1 MDSSRALTGFCV
13 VLLAVGLGVQ
23 PAAAAPADPAPRTPS
38 TRDFGNGPDRNEVA
52 ATAPESAAVATTLG
66 AAPEE
71 RWRPGR
77 QGYPR
82 QHELR
87 VYPENPADK
96 SIKLDLVPYHAI
108 APRLNA
114 LQDASDRVS
123 AEVVGH
129 SALGKDLYLVT
140 VTAPETPAEAARQDR
155 WRALIE
161 DDPRAAGRDRE
172 LRRGY
177 KTPVWI
183 NANIHGDEWEGTDGA
198 LRVIERLATATDATT
213 AALLRRTRLYVTVTN
228 NPDGR
233 VAGTRANGA
242 GFDINRDHATSSQPE
257 SRAVRDVV
265 IATQP
270 FVMLDEHGY
279 TGTTLIEPATPPH
292 GQNYEYDLYIKH
304 ALPNALGM
312 EAAIQQLGYPETAR
326 ADIPFRDYAPG
337 DWDDWPPIFTPMYA
351 IYQGAVGHT
360 VEIPWQVNRGA
371 YDSLPVAELRRRS
384 AVNTDVAAATIE
396 AAVTY
401 ADTHRAALLADQ
413 IEQFRRGW
421 AGAPSPEIPDGF
433 VPGFGPEDRYSTE
446 FPRAYV
452 IPAGAGQRSAPA
464 AARLVDHLV
473 DHDVRVTRAEREFSL
488 AGRRYP
494 AGSYL
499 VDMHQPKRGLANVLL
514 EAGRDISALVP
525 QMYDISG
532 WSHRLLW
539 GASVDISRTAAPRVR
554 ATPVRRASPTGAVT
568 ARKGQDLAL
577 TLRDP
582 LDVRA
587 ANALLDLGIKLRRTD
602 AGQIVVPAEARR
614 EAEALAKTLG
624 VRFTAAPRGSAGTP
638 FTRPVIA
645 AAVAPDELFALR
657 EMGFEVRPVSTAIL
671 NAGADLSDVDTLVVS
686 AGLSYAQLTAA
697 GKAAVD
703 DLLARGGV
711 ITRGATGAAF
721 NAAAGLLPATAVTGR
736 SDANGVVEVR
746 NTGAV
751 IGADALPHAFVYSP
765 LWFTG
770 SGFTVEQRY
779 AADPLIAGHWL
790 PTAPGV
796 GGPEQA
802 AGQASVVSGRTA
814 RGGKAVLFGTEPL
827 FRAHPKGLYAGRRRP
842 DLLGEGVARHRQDD
856 HPQPQRYDLHR
867 AAAGEHE
874 TGPGHRLH
882 HRRRSADAHGRGA
895 HPAVRIAG
903 VRRQRDPARALLHRR
918 AVAAQPDHVRHPGA
932 GRRDRHNERVRP
944 ARHLPR
950 RPARHHGG
958 HVRRRQQ
965 RRPAELD
972 VLQGVRLHLRPGLR
986 RRRDQAEAGIL
997 RRRQRRRPGHPEVP
1011 LLERRRGDLLRHQVG
1026 HDGHRHRELRPPVP
1040 ADPPRAAPGAG
1051 RP

>member
-1 MDSSRALTGFCV
+1 VDSSRALTGFCA
-13 VLLAVGLGVQ
+13 VLLAVGLGSG
-23 PAAAAPADPAPRTPS
+23 PASAAPAAPADPPPRAPS

-52 ATAPESAAVATTLG
+52 ATAPEVSAAAALG
-66 AAPEE
+66 ATAEQ
-71 RWRPGR
+71 RWTPKR

-82 QHELR
+82 HTELR
-87 VYPENPADK
+87 VYPENPADR
-96 SIKLDLVPYHAI
+96 SIKLGLVPYHAL

-114 LQDASDRVS
+114 LQEAADRVS

-129 SALGKDLYLVT
+129 SALGRDLYLVT
-140 VTAPETPAEAARQDR
+140 VTAPESAAESARQDR

-161 DDPRAAGRDRE
+161 NDPRAAARDRA

-198 LRVIERLATATDATT
+198 LRVIERLAKATDAAT
-213 AALLRRTRLYVTVTN
+213 AALLRRSRVYVTVTN

-233 VAGTRANGA
+233 IAGTRTNGA

-270 FVMLDEHGY
+270 LVMLDEHGY

-312 EAAIQQLGYPETAR
+312 EAAIQRLGYPETAR

-360 VEIPWQVNRGA
+360 VEIPWRVNGGV
-371 YDSLPVAELRRRS
+371 YNSLPVEELRRRS
-384 AVNTDVAAATIE
+384 AVNTAVAATTIE
-396 AAVTY
+396 ATLTY

-421 AGAPSPEIPDGF
+421 AGEPSPVIPDGF
-433 VPGFGPEDRYSTE
+433 VPGFGPEDRYTTE

-452 IPAGAGQRSAPA
+452 IPAGAAQRSAPA

-473 DHDVRVTRAEREFSL
+473 AHDVRVTRARRDFSL

-539 GASVDISRTAAPRVR
+539 GASVDISRTAAPRVS
-554 ATPVRRASPTGAVT
+554 ATPVKLASPTGAVT
-568 ARKGQDLAL
+568 AGKGRDLAL
-577 TLRDP
+577 ALRDP
-582 LDVRA
+582 ADVRA
-587 ANALLDLGIKLRRTD
+587 ANALLDLGVKLRRTQ
-602 AGQIVVPAEARR
+602 AGTVVVPAAARG
-614 EAEALAKTLG
+614 EAETLAKRLG
-624 VRFTAAPRGSAGTP
+624 VRFSAAPRGSAGTP
-638 FTRPVIA
+638 FSRPVIA
-645 AAVAPDELFALR
+645 AAVAADELFALR
-657 EMGFEVRPVSTAIL
+657 EMGFEVRPVSTALL
-671 NAGADLSDVDTLVVS
+671 NAGAEDLSGVDALVVS
-686 AGLSYAQLTAA
+686 SGLSYVQLTAA

-703 DLLARGGV
+703 DLLTRGGV
-711 ITRGATGAAF
+711 VTRGATGAAF
-721 NAAAGLLPATAVTGR
+721 NAAAGLLPATAVAGR
-736 SDANGVVEVR
+736 GDANGVVAVR

-751 IGADALPHAFVYSP
+751 LGADAPPHSFAYSP

-790 PTAPGV
+790 PTGPGA
-796 GGPEQA
+796 GGPQQA

-814 RGGKAVLFGTEPL
+814 RGGRAVLFGTEPL
-827 FRAHPKGLYAGRRRP
+827 FRAHPKGLYA
-842 DLLGEGVARHRQDD
+842 EF
-856 HPQPQRYDLHR
+856 
-867 AAAGEHE
+867 
-874 TGPGHRLH
+874 
-882 HRRRSADAHGRGA
+882 
-895 HPAVRIAG
+895 
-903 VRRQRDPARALLHRR
+903 ARALYWS
-918 AVAAQPDHVRHPGA
+918 AS
-932 GRRDRHNERVRP
+932 
-944 ARHLPR
+944 
-950 RPARHHGG
+950 
-958 HVRRRQQ
+958 
-965 RRPAELD
+965 
-972 VLQGVRLHLRPGLR
+972 
-986 RRRDQAEAGIL
+986 
-997 RRRQRRRPGHPEVP
+997 
-1011 LLERRRGDLLRHQVG
+1011 
-1026 HDGHRHRELRPPVP
+1026 
-1040 ADPPRAAPGAG
+1040 
-1051 RP
+1051 

>member
-1 MDSSRALTGFCV
+1 VDSSRALTGLCA
-13 VLLAVGLGVQ
+13 VLLAVGLGSNPVS
-23 PAAAAPADPAPRTPS
+23 AAPADPAPRTPA
-38 TRDFGNGPDRNEVA
+38 TRDFGNGPERNEVA
-52 ATAPESAAVATTLG
+52 ATATEAGATAATLG
-66 AAPEE
+66 AAPDQ
-71 RWRPGR
+71 RWTPER

-87 VYPENPADK
+87 VYPENPADR
-96 SIKLDLVPYHAI
+96 SIKLGLVPYHAI

-129 SALGKDLYLVT
+129 SALGRDLYLVT
-140 VTAPETPAEAARQDR
+140 VTAPESAAEAARQDR

-161 DDPRAAGRDRE
+161 NDPRAARRDRE
-172 LRRGY
+172 LSRGY

-198 LRVIERLATATDATT
+198 LRVIERLATATDAAT
-213 AALLRRTRLYVTVTN
+213 AALLRRTRVYVTVTN

-233 VAGTRANGA
+233 IAGTRANGA

-279 TGTTLIEPATPPH
+279 TGATLIEPATPPH

-312 EAAIQQLGYPETAR
+312 EAAVKRLGLPGTESV
-326 ADIPFRDYAPG
+326 DIPFRDYAPG

-371 YDSLPVAELRRRS
+371 YTSLPVEELRRRA
-384 AVNTDVAAATIE
+384 AVNTDVAASTIE
-396 AAVTY
+396 AAVSY
-401 ADTHRAALLADQ
+401 ADSHRATLLADQ

-421 AGAPSPEIPDGF
+421 AGAPSPDILDGF
-433 VPGFGPEDRYSTE
+433 VPGFGPEDRYATE

-452 IPAGAGQRSAPA
+452 IPAGAAQRSAPA

-473 DHDVRVTRAEREFSL
+473 AHDVRVTRARGDFSL
-488 AGRRYP
+488 NGRRYS

-514 EAGRDISALVP
+514 EAGRDISELVP

-554 ATPVRRASPTGAVT
+554 ATPVRAASATGAVT
-568 ARKGQDLAL
+568 ARKGSDLAL
-577 TLRDP
+577 PLRDQA
-582 LDVRA
+582 DVRA
-587 ANALLDLGIKLRRTD
+587 VNALLDLGIKLRRTD
-602 AGQIVVPAEARR
+602 PGTVVVPAEARR
-614 EAEALAKTLG
+614 EAETLARRFG
-624 VRFTAAPRGSAGTP
+624 VRFSAAPRGSAGTP

-657 EMGFEVRPVSTAIL
+657 EMGFEVQPVSTALL
-671 NAGADLSDVDTLVVS
+671 NAGADLSGVDTLVVS

-703 DLLARGGV
+703 ELLTRGGV
-711 ITRGATGAAF
+711 VTRGATGAAF

-736 SDANGVVEVR
+736 GDANGVVAVR

-751 IGADALPHAFVYSP
+751 VGAGALPHSFVYSP
-765 LWFTG
+765 IWFTG

-779 AADPLIAGHWL
+779 GDDPLVAGHWL
-790 PTAPGV
+790 PTAPGA

-802 AGQASVVSGRTA
+802 AGQASVVSGETA
-814 RGGKAVLFGTEPL
+814 RGGRAVLFGTEPL
-827 FRAHPKGLYAGRRRP
+827 FRAHPKGLYA
-842 DLLGEGVARHRQDD
+842 DF
-856 HPQPQRYDLHR
+856 
-867 AAAGEHE
+867 
-874 TGPGHRLH
+874 
-882 HRRRSADAHGRGA
+882 
-895 HPAVRIAG
+895 
-903 VRRQRDPARALLHRR
+903 ARALYWS
-918 AVAAQPDHVRHPGA
+918 A
-932 GRRDRHNERVRP
+932 G
-944 ARHLPR
+944 
-950 RPARHHGG
+950 
-958 HVRRRQQ
+958 
-965 RRPAELD
+965 
-972 VLQGVRLHLRPGLR
+972 
-986 RRRDQAEAGIL
+986 
-997 RRRQRRRPGHPEVP
+997 
-1011 LLERRRGDLLRHQVG
+1011 
-1026 HDGHRHRELRPPVP
+1026 
-1040 ADPPRAAPGAG
+1040 
-1051 RP
+1051 